1 MDRSRTTNT
10 PSTAFAGVPRR
21 SGKPMDMRQ
30 LDRTIAWRRDMG
42 RRHAENARRL
52 KPALHVT
59 ACPACDGSDSAP
71 FVEVYGF
78 RYHECEACGHLFL
91 QNPPA
96 HDDIARLYQGATE
109 QSHVYVGED
118 LFRRRVERV
127 ARPKASFCA
136 EHIAPGG
143 LWFDMGCG
151 TAELLSVV
159 RELGW
164 EPRGCEADPAH
175 VDFAR
180 ARGIDVIRGYLSE
193 LPREL
198 GANVRVL
205 SALNLLEHL
214 PDPKPSLVRLTAPLA
229 PGAHVVIEVPRHPS
243 LSSFSN
249 LLYPS
254 LACRHI
260 YPPDHLHI
268 FTEASLERVLD
279 AAGLEARA
287 VWVFG
292 QDYQELMYSSA
303 AHAGLGESAFFHR
316 LLDGGGAIQR
326 AIDAEDLCD
335 VLFVVAVKSR

>member
-1 MDRSRTTNT
+1 MDRARTT
-10 PSTAFAGVPRR
+10 TAFTGVPRR
-21 SGKPMDMRQ
+21 QGKPMDMRQ

-42 RRHAENARRL
+42 ERHEANARRL
-52 KPALHVT
+52 QPALRVT
-59 ACPACDGSDSAP
+59 ACPACAGGESAP

-78 RYHECEACGHLFL
+78 CYHECAACGHLFL
-91 QNPPA
+91 ANPPT

-109 QSHVYVGED
+109 QSHVYVGEE
-118 LFRRRVERV
+118 LFRRRVERI

-136 EHIAPGG
+136 EYITPGG
-143 LWFDMGCG
+143 VWFDMGCG
-151 TAELLSVV
+151 TAELLTVV

-164 EPRGCEADPAH
+164 EPRGCEADAAH
-175 VDFAR
+175 VAFAR
-180 ARGIDVIRGYLSE
+180 ARGIDVLQGYLSE
-193 LPREL
+193 LPGEL
-198 GANVRVL
+198 GASVRVL

-214 PDPKPSLVRLTAPLA
+214 PDPKASLLRLAAPLA
-229 PGAHVVIEVPRHPS
+229 PGAHVVLEVPRHPS

-249 LLYPS
+249 LLYPG

-268 FTEASLERVLD
+268 FTEQSLERVLA
-279 AAGLEARA
+279 AAGLAARA

-303 AHAGLGESAFFHR
+303 AHAGLAESAFFHA

-326 AIDAEDLCD
+326 AIDAENLCD
-335 VLFVVAVKSR
+335 VLFVVAVKG

>member
-1 MDRSRTTNT
+1 MDRARPT
-10 PSTAFAGVPRR
+10 TAFAGVPRR
-21 SGKPMDMRQ
+21 QGKPMDMRQ
-30 LDRTIAWRRDMG
+30 LDRTIAWRRNMG
-42 RRHAENARRL
+42 ERHEQNARRL
-52 KPALHVT
+52 QPARRVA
-59 ACPACDGSDSAP
+59 ACPACEGSESAA

-78 RYHECEACGHLFL
+78 CYRECAACGHLFL
-91 QNPPA
+91 SNPPA

-109 QSHVYVGED
+109 QSQVYVGEE
-118 LFRRRVERV
+118 LFRRRVERI

-143 LWFDMGCG
+143 VWFDMGCG
-151 TAELLSVV
+151 TAELLTVV

-175 VDFAR
+175 VAFAQ
-180 ARGIDVIRGYLSE
+180 ARGIDVLRGYLSE
-193 LPREL
+193 LPDEL
-198 GANVRVL
+198 GASVRVL

-214 PDPKPSLVRLTAPLA
+214 PDPRASLLRLTAPLA

-249 LLYPS
+249 LLYPG

-268 FTEASLERVLD
+268 FTERSLERVLG
-279 AAGLEARA
+279 AAGLAARA

-303 AHAGLGESAFFHR
+303 AHAGLAESAFFHA

-326 AIDAEDLCD
+326 AIDAENLCD
-335 VLFVVAVKSR
+335 VLLVVAVKG

>member
-1 MDRSRTTNT
+1 MDRARTT
-10 PSTAFAGVPRR
+10 TAFAGVPRR
-21 SGKPMDMRQ
+21 QGKPMDMRQ

-42 RRHAENARRL
+42 ERHEQNARRL
-52 KPALHVT
+52 RPARVVA
-59 ACPACDGSDSAP
+59 ACPACEESESAA

-78 RYHECEACGHLFL
+78 SYRECAACGHLFL
-91 QNPPA
+91 ANPPA
-96 HDDIARLYQGATE
+96 HDDIARLYQGDTE
-109 QSHVYVGED
+109 QSHVYVGEE
-118 LFRRRVERV
+118 LFRRRVERI

-143 LWFDMGCG
+143 IWFDMGCG

-175 VDFAR
+175 VAFAR
-180 ARGIDVIRGYLSE
+180 ARGIDVLRGYLSE
-193 LPREL
+193 LPVEL
-198 GANVRVL
+198 GARVRVL

-214 PDPKPSLVRLTAPLA
+214 PDPRASLLRLTAPLA

-249 LLYPS
+249 LLYPG

-268 FTEASLERVLD
+268 FTEPSLERVLG
-279 AAGLEARA
+279 AAGLTARA

-303 AHAGLGESAFFHR
+303 AHAGLAESAFFHA

-326 AIDAEDLCD
+326 AIDAENLCD
-335 VLFVVAVKSR
+335 VLLVVAVKG

>member
-1 MDRSRTTNT
+1 MDRARTT
-10 PSTAFAGVPRR
+10 TAFAGVPRR
-21 SGKPMDMRQ
+21 NGKPMDMRQ
-30 LDRTIAWRRDMG
+30 LDRTIAWRQNMG
-42 RRHAENARRL
+42 ERHELNARRL
-52 KPALHVT
+52 SPALSVT
-59 ACPACDGSDSAP
+59 ACPACESDKSAP

-78 RYHECEACGHLFL
+78 AYHECAACGHLFL
-91 QNPPA
+91 ANPPA
-96 HDDIARLYQGATE
+96 HEDIARLYQGATE
-109 QSHVYVGED
+109 QSQVYVGEE
-118 LFRRRVERV
+118 LFRRRVERI

-136 EHIAPGG
+136 EHIPPGG
-143 LWFDMGCG
+143 IWFDMGCG
-151 TAELLSVV
+151 TAELLTVV

-164 EPRGCEADPAH
+164 EPKGCEADPAH
-175 VDFAR
+175 VAFAR
-180 ARGIDVIRGYLSE
+180 ARGIDVLRGYLSE
-193 LPREL
+193 LPGEL
-198 GANVRVL
+198 GAGVRVL

-214 PDPKPSLVRLTAPLA
+214 PDPKASLLRLTAPLA

-249 LLYPS
+249 LLYPG

-268 FTEASLERVLD
+268 FTEASLERVLG

-303 AHAGLGESAFFHR
+303 AHAGLGESAFFHA

-326 AIDAEDLCD
+326 AIDAENLCD
-335 VLFVVAVKSR
+335 VLFVVAVKR